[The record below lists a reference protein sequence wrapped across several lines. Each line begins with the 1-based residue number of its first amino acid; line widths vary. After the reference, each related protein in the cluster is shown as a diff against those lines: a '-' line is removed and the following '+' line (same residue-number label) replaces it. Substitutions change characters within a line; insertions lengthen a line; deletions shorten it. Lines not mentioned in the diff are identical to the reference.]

1 MPQRGKGRA
10 VNATRDL
17 GWRNERTTQGLLA
30 LAIAMAW
37 IYLAWMAWGMQHMD
51 AQVILMPAMSDW
63 GAVDLA
69 LVWVMWALMMA
80 GMMLPSA
87 APMLLAFQSLSRR
100 VSPVRPASHTLAFAG
115 GYLAVWAA
123 FSAAASVLQWGLL
136 QWRLVSPMMVATS
149 AWLAGALLCLAG
161 AYQFT
166 RFKAACLRLCQAPLA
181 FLVGQWRPGP
191 GGAWSM
197 GWRHGADCLG
207 CCWALMAL
215 LFVLGVMNLWWI
227 VALTLFV
234 LAEKS
239 LPAARWLPRA
249 SGAALLAWG
258 LWLILRAAV

>member
-123 FSAAASVLQWGLL
+123 FTPDSQNW
-136 QWRLVSPMMVATS
+136 
-149 AWLAGALLCLAG
+149 
-161 AYQFT
+161 
-166 RFKAACLRLCQAPLA
+166 
-181 FLVGQWRPGP
+181 FLVEGQPVESGDSVIQDVP
-191 GGAWSM
+191 ILE
-197 GWRHGADCLG
+197 D
-207 CCWALMAL
+207 AL
-215 LFVLGVMNLWWI
+215 F
-227 VALTLFV
+227 FK
-234 LAEKS
+234 LA
-239 LPAARWLPRA
+239 PP
-249 SGAALLAWG
+249 
-258 LWLILRAAV
+258 